1 MKVFCRSYIKYQIK
15 SVTLRCG
22 LKRHIRMN
30 ISEYIA
36 NFNEKDVIDVF
47 SNIIKAESPS
57 GYLSNREVDI
67 LDVEIFLD
75 EYCVAIGL
83 DGIADLIVNEYN
95 KRAENYFGCVTD
107 KTAKEMALS
116 ALREHFLYDGYTMYK
131 ADSPF
136 ASAFDWL
143 DEKYKLLE
151 IPLDRD
157 GEQTMVLAF
166 DFRNVKF
173 DVDNYINSDWGL
185 WNGEI
190 AHIMEIV
197 KERVT

>member
-1 MKVFCRSYIKYQIK
+1 MK
-15 SVTLRCG
+15 
-22 LKRHIRMN
+22 N
-30 ISEYIA
+30 SEYIA
-36 NFNEKDVIDVF
+36 QFNEKNVINVF
-47 SNIIKAESPS
+47 SEIIKANAPS
-57 GYLSNREVDI
+57 ISFLDREVDI
-67 LDVEIFLD
+67 LDVEMFFD
-75 EYCVAIGL
+75 EHCVAIDL
-83 DGIADLIVNEYN
+83 EGIADLIVSEYN

-116 ALREHFLYDGYTMYK
+116 TLREYFLYDGYTMYK

-151 IPLDRD
+151 IPLDMD
-157 GEQTMVLAF
+157 CEQTMVLAF
-166 DFRNVKF
+166 DFKNVKF
-173 DVDNYINSDWGL
+173 DVDHYINPDWVL

-197 KERVT
+197 KGKINS

>member
-1 MKVFCRSYIKYQIK
+1 MS
-15 SVTLRCG
+15 
-22 LKRHIRMN
+22 N
-30 ISEYIA
+30 SEYLA
-36 NFNEKDVIDVF
+36 QFNENDVINVF
-47 SNIIKAESPS
+47 SEIIKADAPNISFID
-57 GYLSNREVDI
+57 RDVDI
-67 LDVEIFLD
+67 LEVESFFD
-75 EYCVAIGL
+75 KYCVAIGL
-83 DGIADLIVNEYN
+83 DGIADLIVSEYN

-116 ALREHFLYDGYTMYK
+116 ALKEHFLYDGYTMYK

-151 IPLDRD
+151 IPLDMD

-166 DFRNVKF
+166 DFKDAKF
-173 DVDNYINSDWGL
+173 DVDYFINPVWGL
-185 WNGEI
+185 WSGEI

-197 KERVT
+197 NEKINN